1 MSRYH
6 ELAAKVDGF
15 FARVTDRH
23 GGDMQCGSGCSDCCQ
38 VRLTVTAVEA
48 QALRDEVA
56 TWAPARRAA
65 LAANVARSR
74 GHCAALDPTG
84 RCLVYEARPIVCR
97 SHGAPVRMTKHSL
110 PVIASPG
117 EPGRVGSVAES
128 SIESCFRNFVT
139 VTPDP
144 DCIIAQTTLS
154 ALVLAVN
161 GGDDTRIDLAELLA
175 SC

>member
-1 MSRYH
+1 
-6 ELAAKVDGF
+6 
-15 FARVTDRH
+15 
-23 GGDMQCGSGCSDCCQ
+23 MQCGSGCSDCCE

-56 TWAPARRAA
+56 TWDPSRRAK
-65 LAANVARSR
+65 LAANVARSGPTR
-74 GHCAALDPTG
+74 SGPTRSGGHCAALGPTG
-84 RCLVYEARPIVCR
+84 RCLVYAARPIVCR

-110 PVIASPG
+110 PVIAT
-117 EPGRVGSVAES
+117 
-128 SIESCFRNFVT
+128 IESCFRNFVT

-144 DCIIAQTTLS
+144 DCIIDQTTLS

-161 GGDDTRIDLAELLA
+161 AGDDTRIDLAELLA